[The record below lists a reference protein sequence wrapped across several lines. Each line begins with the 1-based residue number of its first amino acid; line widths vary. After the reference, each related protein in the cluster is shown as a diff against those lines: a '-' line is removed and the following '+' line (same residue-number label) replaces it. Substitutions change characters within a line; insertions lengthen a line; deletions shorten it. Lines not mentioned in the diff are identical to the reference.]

1 MNLYFDILSV
11 KSDLSDLLK
20 YLMYLF
26 CGFYSAEIVQ
36 DSDEGGAL
44 NECTVNFDQSLPT
57 RHQVSISLHSFNPN
71 ISMQFLHTFLPTF
84 PKLSPRGICSVIM
97 RCFSQ

>member
-1 MNLYFDILSV
+1 
-11 KSDLSDLLK
+11 
-20 YLMYLF
+20 MYLF

-84 PKLSPRGICSVIM
+84 HMLHTRRIRRASPVLGHILYSHVRIV
-97 RCFSQ
+97 